1 MVQMK
6 IAICTSGK
14 VKEPIK
20 TLLLNYLNRISKY
33 AATELKEYKSKDYEK
48 KLIESKNKSFL
59 VLLDERGKEL
69 DSKELASFL
78 EEHTGKNICFAI
90 GPAEG
95 FSGALKK
102 EADFTLSLSRLT
114 LQHDLAALVLSEAL
128 YRSFTIINNHPYH
141 KD

>member
-20 TLLLNYLNRISKY
+20 TLLLNYLNRISKHTT
-33 AATELKEYKSKDYEK
+33 AELKEYKKDYEK

-59 VLLDERGKEL
+59 VLLDERGKAL
-69 DSKELASFL
+69 DSKDLAEFL
-78 EEHTGKNICFAI
+78 EKHMDKNVCFAV

-95 FSGALKK
+95 FSETLKK

>member
-33 AATELKEYKSKDYEK
+33 TAVELKEYKSKDYEK
-48 KLIESKNKSFL
+48 KLIESKNKNFL
-59 VLLDERGKEL
+59 VLLDERGEEL
-69 DSKELASFL
+69 DSKGLANFL
-78 EEHTGKNICFAI
+78 KKHLDKNICFAI
-90 GPAEG
+90 GSAEG

-114 LQHDLAALVLSEAL
+114 LQHDLATLVLSEAL
-128 YRSFTIINNHPYH
+128 YRSFAIINNHPYH